1 MKKTN
6 STALIEHGL
15 VAVIAMT
22 LIVVLGWLSFNIKF
36 LSPVARAI
44 QEFSLSD
51 MYYNIEWQEN
61 GAPEMSRDITL
72 IDITEVRKR
81 DEIAN
86 VIEKVKQCSP
96 AVIGVDIIF
105 EDQNYDIHGDMVLM
119 DVAEASGAIF
129 AYKLTDY
136 APMTDSFQER
146 VRSYFAT
153 DSIKEGYVNAIG
165 DMTATCLRRFSI
177 ERNFRGQ
184 PQRSFTAQVA
194 EAYSKN
200 DIPLGKTDDR
210 FINYRFIDFPVIKY
224 DSVLANRNLI
234 KDRIVLIGTIGEE
247 ADMHFTPLGKRPG
260 LKVQAYSIQTVIDQ
274 KNIETTDDNTLM
286 LLSLLICWLTALWQ
300 LYWIKF
306 VNSRKNSLWVF
317 LANSNIFFNGI
328 TFAWLALLAWLT
340 YIIYERMEYY
350 IPMVMVLASVV
361 LVAEA
366 RDIYAAI
373 INGLANSND
382 TFKKSVYYKDKKTS

>member
-1 MKKTN
+1 MKRIN

-15 VAVIAMT
+15 VAAIAMT

-51 MYYNIEWQEN
+51 MYYKIEWQED
-61 GAPEMSRDITL
+61 GTPEMSRDIVM

-86 VIEKVKQCSP
+86 VIKNVMQCKP

-105 EDQNYDIHGDMVLM
+105 EGENYDIHGDMVLM
-119 DVAEASGAIF
+119 DVAEASDAIF

-136 APMTDSFQER
+136 DPQTASFQKR

-153 DSIKEGYVNAIG
+153 DSIRDGYVNAIG
-165 DMTATCLRRFSI
+165 DMTSTCLRKFSI
-177 ERNFRGQ
+177 ERDLCGK

-194 EAYSKN
+194 EAYSN
-200 DIPLGKTDDR
+200 IDIPHDKTDDR
-210 FINYRFIDFPVIKY
+210 FINYRFIDFHVIKY
-224 DSVLANRNLI
+224 NSVLANRNLI
-234 KDRIVLIGTIGEE
+234 KDRIALIGTIGEE
-247 ADMHFTPLGKRPG
+247 SDMHFTPLGKRPG

-274 KNIETTDDNTLM
+274 KNIETIDDNTLT
-286 LLSLLICWLTALWQ
+286 LLSFLVCWLTALWQ

-317 LANSNIFFNGI
+317 LANSNLFFNAI
-328 TFAWLALLAWLT
+328 TFAWLAMLAWLT

-350 IPMVMVLASVV
+350 IPMVMILASVV

-366 RDIYAAI
+366 RDIYAAM

-382 TFKKSVYYKDKKTS
+382 TFKKSVYYKDRKTS